1 MSFLSRVLNVFR
13 SDRLNRE
20 IAEEFDSHIQ
30 EAVEAGR
37 DPEEARRA
45 LGNAHQRRHYREIG
59 HDVRVWVWLDV
70 LRADVI
76 FAWRHLL
83 KHKAVT
89 SAAIL
94 SLALAMGACGAA
106 FRLVD
111 ALFIRPLPVAN
122 PSQLFAV
129 RFDGVSF
136 QGEPA
141 QWDTTS
147 YPHLMNMRSAVKG
160 QAEVFGV
167 EYAQRY
173 DLTYSS
179 DRAMERVMLQHVSG
193 WMFPS
198 LGVKPAI
205 GRLFTEDDDRYKNA
219 KAYAVISYQYWT
231 SRFGRDPNVI
241 GHTFRLGDNLFRII
255 GVCEERFTGIEPG
268 KIPDVYVPVSMQ
280 NHLDDI
286 GNGWLRILVR
296 VNPGAN
302 VDAVRDK
309 MYAVYRS
316 VEQERAKYWTNIPKA
331 LLVGYPKEKLVLIPA
346 GSGVSL
352 LQKEYRTALTA
363 LSFLVLFVLLIAC
376 ANVGNLMSA
385 QAASRAKELALRVSL
400 GAGRW
405 RLAKMVAV
413 ESAILA
419 VASAALGSAFAT
431 WATTFVVSEIS
442 TADQPV
448 QLVMPTDWRTFGFG
462 LLLTLFVTLLFGL
475 SPVLSVSCVKPVSA
489 LKGGEDV
496 HSGRLRM
503 HISIAAQTALC
514 FVVLFLAG
522 LFTSTLQRLTSK
534 PLGFDPNGVVLLT
547 GTAQQAQPAMVWD
560 QLVERLRVEPDVVAA
575 SLSSWPLLSGYV
587 ENDLISTNEAPPDK
601 VPARFVWVG
610 PGWLG
615 AMKVALRG
623 GRDFRIDDAAPH
635 VAIVSQQFAKQFFD
649 GVNPIGKFFEVAAFS
664 APGKRDRIEIVGLT
678 DDVAYKD
685 VHDSMLPVVFMPMH
699 QVNATNLAQPIGE
712 ATFVVRVKVTN
723 PLARASSLRR
733 TIQNEQAS
741 IRISN
746 VSTLTELVR
755 DQLIRENLLTA
766 LGGFFAAVALLLAM
780 IGIYGVLN
788 YSVQQREREIGIR
801 IALGAT
807 AGNVVRVATTR
818 LFAIVLVGAV
828 VGLSL
833 SEASAKYVQTL
844 LYGVRAGAPS
854 MLLLPTLVLMLA
866 ITFAALPAVVRA
878 IRIDPVTM
886 LRAE

>member
-20 IAEEFDSHIQ
+20 IAEEFDSHVQ

-45 LGNAHQRRHYREIG
+45 LGNAHQRRHYRETG

-70 LRADVI
+70 LRADLT

-83 KHKAVT
+83 KHKVVT
-89 SAAIL
+89 SVAIL
-94 SLALAMGACGAA
+94 SLALAMGACGAS

-111 ALFIRPLPVAN
+111 ALFIRPLPVAI

-129 RFDGVSF
+129 RFDGFSF

-147 YPHLMNMRSAVKG
+147 YPHLMNMRSVVKG
-160 QAEVFGV
+160 QAEVMGV

-179 DRAMERVMLQHVSG
+179 DRAMEGVMLQHVSG

-241 GHTFRLGDNLFRII
+241 GRTFRLGNNLYQII
-255 GVCEERFTGIEPG
+255 GVCEKRFTGIEPG

-280 NHLDDI
+280 NDLDDI

-302 VDAVRDK
+302 VNAVRDR
-309 MYAVYRS
+309 MYEVYRS

-352 LQKEYRTALTA
+352 LQKEYRTALMA

-385 QAASRAKELALRVSL
+385 QAASRARELALRVSL

-413 ESAILA
+413 EGAILA
-419 VASAALGSAFAT
+419 AASAALGSAFAT
-431 WATTFVVSEIS
+431 WATTFVVGEIS
-442 TADQPV
+442 TPDQPV
-448 QLVMPTDWRTFGFG
+448 QLIMPTDWRTFGFG

-475 SPVLSVSCVKPVSA
+475 SPVLSVSAVKPVSA
-489 LKGGEDV
+489 LKGSEDV

-503 HISIAAQTALC
+503 HTSIAAQTALC

-522 LFTSTLQRLTSK
+522 SFMSTLRQLTSK

-547 GTAQQAQPAMVWD
+547 GTAQQTQPGMVWD
-560 QLVERLRVEPDVVAA
+560 RIVERLRLEPDVVAA
-575 SLSSWPLLSGYV
+575 SMSSWPLLNGHV
-587 ENDLISTNEAPPDK
+587 ENDLISTNGAPPDK
-601 VPARFVWVG
+601 VPARFVWVD

-623 GRDFRIDDAAPH
+623 GRDFRIDDTAPH
-635 VAIVSQQFAKQFFD
+635 VAIVSHQFAKQFFD
-649 GVNPIGKFFEVAAFS
+649 GANPIGKFFEVPS
-664 APGKRDRIEIVGLT
+664 LTPRKRDRLEIVGLT

-685 VHDSMLPVVFMPMH
+685 VHDPMLPVVFMPMH
-699 QVNATNLAQPIGE
+699 QVNATNLPQPIGE
-712 ATFVVRVKVTN
+712 ATFVVRLNVTN
-723 PLARASSLRR
+723 PLARASGLLRA
-733 TIQNEQAS
+733 IQNEQPS
-741 IRISN
+741 IRVSH
-746 VSTLTELVR
+746 VSTQTELVR

-788 YSVQQREREIGIR
+788 YSVQRREREIGIR

-807 AGNVVRVATTR
+807 AGNVVRVATAR
-818 LFAIVLVGAV
+818 LVAIVLVGTAI
-828 VGLSL
+828 GLCL

-844 LYGVRAGAPS
+844 LYGVRPGAPS
-854 MLLLPTLVLMLA
+854 MLAQPTLVLMLA
-866 ITFAALPAVVRA
+866 TTVAALPAVVRA

-886 LRAE
+886 LRAD